1 MMTTQAE
8 FQYTRQRVMAQMI
21 QILIDEQ
28 HLSLE
33 DAMDKVYK
41 SEMFEKLSNPD
52 TGLFFQSPRYLLS
65 YLQ

>member
-8 FQYTRQRVMAQMI
+8 FQYTRQRVMAQMV

-41 SEMFEKLSNPD
+41 SNITKK
-52 TGLFFQSPRYLLS
+52 RKK
-65 YLQ
+65 

>member
-1 MMTTQAE
+1 MTTQAE

-28 HLSLE
+28 HLSFE

-41 SEMFEKLSNPD
+41 SEMFEKLLNPD